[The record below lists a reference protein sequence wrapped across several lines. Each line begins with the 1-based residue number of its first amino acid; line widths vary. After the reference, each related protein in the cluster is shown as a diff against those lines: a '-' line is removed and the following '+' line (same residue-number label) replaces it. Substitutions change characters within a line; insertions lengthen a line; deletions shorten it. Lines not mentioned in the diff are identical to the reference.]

1 MQEPCMSAARMR
13 RCCGRTGGMRR
24 CTACRRT
31 LRCATMPSRPEANPV
46 SRQRTIAYLVKAW
59 PRLSETFILNEIVSL
74 ERRGVPIRIFSTK
87 EPDTGPAHSEI
98 AQVRA
103 EVTYLALRQHW
114 KQAAVANLRGL
125 GRQPRRYLHVLFEVT
140 ERAIRQRR
148 FAALKHFFKA
158 AYLADILRYKPADHL
173 HAHFASAPTMVA
185 MFTHQLCGI
194 PYSFTA
200 HAKDIYVAPPAVCKL
215 ERARAVVTCTQYNRR
230 FLMDQFGPLCD
241 GKVHCIYHGLD
252 PSRFK
257 FRLSGRD
264 SGEPLIL
271 SVARLVEKKGLADL
285 ITAAAML
292 RDRGRSFRLE
302 IVGDGPLRHTL
313 EAQVEQ
319 LGLGDRV
326 ALPGAQSH
334 DLVRRAY
341 QRAAVF
347 ALPCVI
353 ASNGDRDGIPNVLLE
368 AMASGVPVVSTPVSG
383 IPELVESGVDGLLV
397 PPNNPARLAGAIDRL
412 LASREFRE
420 SLARAAR
427 AKIGSSFSLDASAE
441 RLLAV
446 FAEPKQEEHPCFG
459 LNAAVAGGRSV
470 PFAEGK

>member
-1 MQEPCMSAARMR
+1 MS
-13 RCCGRTGGMRR
+13 
-24 CTACRRT
+24 
-31 LRCATMPSRPEANPV
+31 PE
-46 SRQRTIAYLVKAW
+46 RTIAYLVKAW

-87 EPDTGPAHSEI
+87 VADTGPAHAEI

-114 KQAAVANLRGL
+114 KQAALANLRGL
-125 GRQPRRYLHVLFEVT
+125 GREPRRYLQVLFEVT

-148 FAALKHFFKA
+148 FAPLKHFFKA

-200 HAKDIYVAPPAVCKL
+200 HAKDIYVAPPAVSKL
-215 ERARAVVTCTQYNRR
+215 ERARAVVTCTLYNRR
-230 FLMDQFGPLCD
+230 FLMDQFGTLCD

-252 PSRFK
+252 TSRFR
-257 FRLSGRD
+257 FSLSGRAD

-292 RDRGRSFRLE
+292 RDRGRSFRLQ
-302 IVGDGPLRHTL
+302 IVGDGPLRHVL
-313 EAQVEQ
+313 EAQVKR
-319 LGLGDRV
+319 LGLGGRV

-368 AMASGVPVVSTPVSG
+368 AMASGVPVISTPVSG
-383 IPELVESGVDGLLV
+383 IPELIESGVDGLLV
-397 PPNNPARLAGAIDRL
+397 PPNSPPRLAETLDLL
-412 LASREFRE
+412 LASQGLRER
-420 SLARAAR
+420 LACAAR
-427 AKIGSSFSLDASAE
+427 AKIESSFSLETSAE

-446 FAEPKQEEHPCFG
+446 FALVTGESPSDGRPSLG
-459 LNAAVAGGRSV
+459 LAGSGRVSWTGARV
-470 PFAEGK
+470 Q

>member
-1 MQEPCMSAARMR
+1 MS
-13 RCCGRTGGMRR
+13 
-24 CTACRRT
+24 
-31 LRCATMPSRPEANPV
+31 PE
-46 SRQRTIAYLVKAW
+46 RTIAYLVKAW

-87 EPDTGPAHSEI
+87 VADTGPAHAEI

-114 KQAAVANLRGL
+114 KQAALANLRGL
-125 GRQPRRYLHVLFEVT
+125 GREPRRYLQVLFEVT

-148 FAALKHFFKA
+148 FAPLKHFFKA

-200 HAKDIYVAPPAVCKL
+200 HAKDIYVAPPAVSKL
-215 ERARAVVTCTQYNRR
+215 ERARAVVTCTLYNRR
-230 FLMDQFGPLCD
+230 FLMDQFGTLCD

-252 PSRFK
+252 TSRFR
-257 FRLSGRD
+257 FSLSGRAD

-292 RDRGRSFRLE
+292 RDRGRSFRLQ
-302 IVGDGPLRHTL
+302 IVGDGPLRHAL
-313 EAQVEQ
+313 EAQVKR
-319 LGLGDRV
+319 LGLGGRV

-368 AMASGVPVVSTPVSG
+368 AMASGVPVISTPVSG
-383 IPELVESGVDGLLV
+383 IPELIESGVDGLLV
-397 PPNNPARLAGAIDRL
+397 PPNSPPRLAETLDLL
-412 LASREFRE
+412 LASQGLRER
-420 SLARAAR
+420 LACAAR
-427 AKIGSSFSLDASAE
+427 AKIESSFSLETSAE

-446 FAEPKQEEHPCFG
+446 FALVTGESPSDGRPSLG
-459 LNAAVAGGRSV
+459 LAGSGRVSWTGARV
-470 PFAEGK
+470 Q